1 MNYTIAGGLVIT
13 SGHELASLAN
23 TTESK
28 RKQVKSLTH
37 SLTHVQSDPRGWLP
51 RTGCKVDSAGKR
63 TARRRTVQMNPAT
76 QTNKKRTKTNT
87 TKQKR
92 TKPTHSDTQFTRSI
106 NRLITQFTQ

>member
-28 RKQVKSLTH
+28 LKQVMSLMH
-37 SLTHVQSDPRGWLP
+37 SLTHVQSDPLGWLP

-76 QTNKKRTKTNT
+76 QTHKNEQKQTQQNKNE
-87 TKQKR
+87 QNSL
-92 TKPTHSDTQFTRSI
+92 THTLNSLNLSI
-106 NRLITQFTQ
+106 D